1 MALGD
6 DIEKTKKNF
15 KKLTD
20 EAVAFEASIEGADKQ
35 LKNLISSTKD
45 QADILNVVKKD
56 LNQQKNLA
64 QNLSGL
70 GAESLK
76 TSKERKKFEDQIL
89 RIEKQKLR
97 NQSKIREI
105 EGRINTL
112 LRSKK
117 KNREEEI
124 KALRTSLGI
133 LTDSNID
140 LGRLQQGYESVL
152 HTSQQIAKSNPFK
165 GFADLVSDI
174 PIINKLFGNMVTA
187 ADKYNDTLVDTESR
201 SKALAAGFKEYFK
214 LLGKASLVFVL
225 SETKKAITSI
235 DQLSVQLASNL
246 AISKN
251 NAIGLTQQFSN
262 QAKQLQGMSMT
273 YVKIM
278 EANIQLASL
287 QKVQTTF
294 SKETSSTFS
303 ILTKNLGISAESVSK
318 LDELFRATGSNL
330 KDQVTSTM
338 GMVKLNN
345 KNFNIAIS
353 EKEVMSEIANIS
365 TNVALSMSAQGKNL
379 ADAVYQAQKLGLSMA
394 QVEKT
399 AASLLDF
406 ESSITNELEAELLIG
421 KDLNLERARLA
432 ALNNNMKK
440 VVEEMGRQGITQSSF
455 AGMNAIQQASIAKS
469 LGMTAGEMGDMFKR
483 QESLRR
489 LGATKDSDVD
499 KIIMQMRANGATREQ
514 IEKRIGNDRLQE
526 ASENRIMQD
535 QIRDLIHNLHSLVMP
550 FFVKVLKKLNELLTF
565 LSNNARGTKIA
576 AGAIAGTAGLGLAS
590 SLMGGAGM
598 MGMARR
604 FIPGRG
610 SAGSGGRMFNPL
622 TMFRDKAG
630 RAQYNRIGRS
640 MGKTPGFVPGVKSAG
655 GAAKF
660 GTRLAKGLRGGA
672 VGLLG
677 GLALDYGAD
686 AAKEAGMENLG
697 KGLSIGSSALSG
709 AGMGAMIGS
718 IIPGVGTA
726 IGGAVGGIVGGIYG
740 AYQEFADNG
749 KEQLE
754 QQKKQT
760 ALLEKSKEL
769 MEKQTE
775 DLFQAIKEA
784 RVMELDGTRLS
795 NVGISNTQNSF
806 VMQ

>member
-1 MALGD
+1 MALGKD
-6 DIEKTKKNF
+6 FRDLEKTFKRINEDASEFSDNLNDISKNIQKAAKGGGDF
-15 KKLTD
+15 ETVMQNAAKTTRQAADAAKL
-20 EAVAFEASIEGADKQ
+20 AAGVGK
-35 LKNLISSTKD
+35 
-45 QADILNVVKKD
+45 
-56 LNQQKNLA
+56 
-64 QNLSGL
+64 
-70 GAESLK
+70 ESLK
-76 TSKERKKFEDQIL
+76 SQKELNKLRTKRNALLEKERDISARINNLLAYRINAQNKKEKQQIDDTIKSLSNAKTQVSGLISGYENILNISKE
-89 RIEKQKLR
+89 IE
-97 NQSKIREI
+97 
-105 EGRINTL
+105 
-112 LRSKK
+112 
-117 KNREEEI
+117 
-124 KALRTSLGI
+124 A
-133 LTDSNID
+133 
-140 LGRLQQGYESVL
+140 
-152 HTSQQIAKSNPFK
+152 SNPFK
-165 GFADLVSDI
+165 TLSDLVSDI
-174 PIINKLFGNMVTA
+174 PIINKLLSNFVVANQ
-187 ADKYNDTLVDTESR
+187 KYNDTLVDTGKR

-214 LLGKASLVFVL
+214 LMGKASLVFVL
-225 SETKKAITSI
+225 NETKKAITSI

-251 NAIGLTQQFSN
+251 EAIGLTQQFSN

-294 SKETSSTFS
+294 SKETSMTFS

-353 EKEVMSEIANIS
+353 EKEVMQEIANIS
-365 TNVALSMSAQGKNL
+365 TNVALSMSAQGQNL
-379 ADAVYQAQKLGLSMA
+379 AEAVYQAQKLGLSMQ

-432 ALNNNMKK
+432 ALNNDMKK
-440 VVEEMGRQGITQSSF
+440 VAEEMGRQGITQSAF

-489 LGATKDSDVD
+489 LGAEKDTDVD
-499 KIIMQMRANGATREQ
+499 KIIMEMRANGATREQ
-514 IEKRIGNDRLQE
+514 IEKRIGNNRLLE
-526 ASENRIMQD
+526 ASQNRIMQD
-535 QIRDLIHNLHSLVMP
+535 QIRDLIHNLHTLVMP
-550 FFVKVLKKLNELLTF
+550 FFVKVLRKLNDLLTF
-565 LSNNARGTKIA
+565 LSNNAKGTKIA

-590 SLMGGAGM
+590 SLMGGVGM
-598 MGMARR
+598 MGMVRR
-604 FIPGRG
+604 FMPGRS
-610 SAGSGGRMFNPL
+610 SASSGGRMFNPV

-640 MGKTPGFVPGVKSAG
+640 MGKTPGFVPGVKAASG
-655 GAAKF
+655 TAKF

-697 KGLSIGSSALSG
+697 KGLSIGSAALSG

-740 AYQEFADNG
+740 AYQEFKDNG
-749 KEQLE
+749 EEQLAE
-754 QQKKQT
+754 QKKQT
-760 ALLEKSKEL
+760 DILAKSQEL

-775 DLFQAIKEA
+775 ELFQAIRESGII
-784 RVMELDGTRLS
+784 ELDGTKMA
-795 NVGISNTQNSF
+795 NVGLVSQQNNYQTQ
-806 VMQ
+806 

>member
-1 MALGD
+1 MALG
-6 DIEKTKKNF
+6 
-15 KKLTD
+15 
-20 EAVAFEASIEGADKQ
+20 
-35 LKNLISSTKD
+35 KD
-45 QADILNVVKKD
+45 FKD
-56 LNQQKNLA
+56 LESTFKRINEDSVEFSANLNDIAKNIQSAAKGSGDFEEVMKAAAKTTESAANAAKLA
-64 QNLSGL
+64 AGV
-70 GAESLK
+70 GKESLK
-76 TSKERKKFEDQIL
+76 SQTELNKLNTKRNALLNKERDISARINKLSAYRINASEKEKKVIDDVNKNLSNSLTQIRGLIGGYDKILDTSKEL
-89 RIEKQKLR
+89 
-97 NQSKIREI
+97 S
-105 EGRINTL
+105 
-112 LRSKK
+112 
-117 KNREEEI
+117 
-124 KALRTSLGI
+124 
-133 LTDSNID
+133 
-140 LGRLQQGYESVL
+140 
-152 HTSQQIAKSNPFK
+152 KSNPFK
-165 GFADLVSDI
+165 GLADLVSDI
-174 PIINKLFGNMVTA
+174 PVINKLLGNMVKA
-187 ADKYNDTLVDTESR
+187 ADEYNNVLVDTQNK

-379 ADAVYQAQKLGLSMA
+379 AEAVYQAQKLGLSMI

-440 VVEEMGRQGITQSSF
+440 VAEEMGRQGITQSSF

-489 LGATKDSDVD
+489 LGAEKDTDVD
-499 KIIMQMRANGATREQ
+499 KIITQMRDSGATREQ
-514 IEKRIGNDRLQE
+514 IEKRIGNDRLLE

-535 QIRDLIHNLHSLVMP
+535 QIRDLIHNLHSLVMKP
-550 FFVKVLKKLNELLTF
+550 LVKVLKKLNELLTF

-576 AGAIAGTAGLGLAS
+576 AGAVAGTMGLGLAS

-604 FIPGRG
+604 FMPGRG
-610 SAGSGGRMFNPL
+610 SAGSGGRMFNPV

-660 GTRLAKGLRGGA
+660 GTRLAKGLKGGA

-775 DLFQAIKEA
+775 DLYQAIKEA

-806 VMQ
+806 IMQ

>member
-6 DIEKTKKNF
+6 NIKKSAEEF
-15 KKLTD
+15 KKLNRVGEEFKSNLNDITSQLQEQAKVGGD
-20 EAVAFEASIEGADKQ
+20 LSGAIQEASS
-35 LKNLISSTKD
+35 NLGRYR
-45 QADILNVVKKD
+45 
-56 LNQQKNLA
+56 NLA
-64 QNLSGL
+64 DQLSGI
-70 GAESLK
+70 
-76 TSKERKKFEDQIL
+76 SKETLKDKKEIQKIDKKIYDISQRQL
-89 RIEKQKLR
+89 RI
-97 NQSKIREI
+97 QSKIKELNDKK
-105 EGRINTL
+105 ENA
-112 LRSKK
+112 SKK
-117 KNREEEI
+117 EAAAIEKSIE
-124 KALRTSLGI
+124 L
-133 LTDSNID
+133 
-140 LGRLQQGYESVL
+140 LQDAGYEL
-152 HTSQQIAKSNPFK
+152 SQLKKGYEKIAEESEKLSKSNPFK
-165 GFADLVSDI
+165 GVADLISDI
-174 PIINKLFGNMVTA
+174 PILNKLLSNMVTA
-187 ADKYNDTLVDTESR
+187 ADKYNEVLVDTENR
-201 SKALAAGFKEYFK
+201 NKALLAGTKEYFK

-251 NAIGLTQQFSN
+251 EAIGLTQQFSD

-294 SKETSSTFS
+294 SKETSMTFS

-353 EKEVMSEIANIS
+353 EKEVMQEIANIS

-379 ADAVYQAQKLGLSMA
+379 AEAVYQAQKLGLSMQ

-440 VVEEMGRQGITQSSF
+440 VAEEMGRQGITQSAF

-489 LGATKDSDVD
+489 LGAEKDTDVD
-499 KIIMQMRANGATREQ
+499 KIIMEMRANGATREQ
-514 IEKRIGNDRLQE
+514 IEKRIGNDRLLE
-526 ASENRIMQD
+526 ASQNRIMQD
-535 QIRDLIHNLHSLVMP
+535 QIRDLIHNLHTLVMP
-550 FFVKVLKKLNELLTF
+550 FFVKVLEKLNKLLNYLANT
-565 LSNNARGTKIA
+565 SQGTKIA
-576 AGAIAGTAGLGLAS
+576 AGTVAGTMGLGLAS
-590 SLMGGAGM
+590 SLMGGVGM
-598 MGMARR
+598 MGMVRR
-604 FIPGRG
+604 FMPGRS
-610 SAGSGGRMFNPL
+610 SAGSGGRMFNPV

-640 MGKTPGFVPGVKSAG
+640 MGKTPGFVPGVKAASG
-655 GAAKF
+655 TAKF
-660 GTRLAKGLRGGA
+660 GTRLVKGLRGGA

-740 AYQEFADNG
+740 AYQEFKDNG
-749 KEQLE
+749 EEQLAE
-754 QQKKQT
+754 QKKQT
-760 ALLEKSKEL
+760 EILAKSQEL

-775 DLFQAIKEA
+775 ELFQAIRESGII
-784 RVMELDGTRLS
+784 ELDGTKMA
-795 NVGISNTQNSF
+795 NVGLVSQQNNYQTQ
-806 VMQ
+806 